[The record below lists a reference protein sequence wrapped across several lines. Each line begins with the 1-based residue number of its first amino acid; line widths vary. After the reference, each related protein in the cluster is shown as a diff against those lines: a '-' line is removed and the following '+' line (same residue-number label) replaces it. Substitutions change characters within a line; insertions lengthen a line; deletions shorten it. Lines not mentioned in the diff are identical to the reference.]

1 MTQLIF
7 RLTLLLI
14 LIQGNLTAQNLTQ
27 FVNPFIGTA
36 KTGHTFPGA
45 TTPFGMI
52 QLSPE
57 TNNYGWDYCSGYH
70 FEDSTL
76 IGFAHTHLS
85 GTGWMDL
92 GDVLMLPYSGTKIR
106 SEFRTPMDKKS
117 ETAHPGYY
125 SVILPDE
132 KVKVELTA
140 TQRTGIQR
148 YTFSNS
154 GSSFVFI
161 DLQSGLVG
169 GKDNLK
175 THVLQSDVKIESNTC
190 ISGFVETQQWV
201 KQQLYFVI
209 EFSKPFASSTFLD
222 GNLQRQLSVEF
233 ANEKV
238 IEARVAVS
246 SVSVDGAKLNL
257 QESTGKTFEQV
268 RTDADLQWNKVLSK
282 IKIEGNDD
290 QKINFYTSMYHL
302 YIQPNNIADADG
314 RYRGADNKVATSST
328 NSYFS
333 TFSIWDTYRAAHPL
347 YSILSPKQDGEFAM
361 SMLQHFDA
369 AGFLPIWT
377 VWGQENFCMIGN
389 HAVPVVVDAYF
400 KGLIPKSEGERV
412 YRAVKQSLTVNSWG
426 KYDWT
431 LYDKY
436 GYFPADIKRWESV
449 SRTLE
454 ATTDDWCA
462 AQLAKELGKNEDVT
476 FFEKRANYYK
486 NMYDASTNFM
496 RGRNSDGSWLSPFN
510 PIEVTP
516 GGYGPKGVYTEAN
529 AWQYFWH
536 VQHDIPGLIALS
548 GGKKRFENKLD
559 SLFTMS
565 SDFITES
572 KAHDISGMIGQYVHG
587 NEPSHHV
594 AYLYNYAG
602 APWKTQAMIPQILKS
617 QYQNKPDG
625 LCGNDDCGQM
635 SAWYVFSVL
644 GFYPVNPASGEY
656 NIGAPQVPKAVINLE
671 NGRKFIIQAFDISE
685 KNIYIQSVLL
695 NGKKLLK
702 PFLTHKQLTEGGTLE
717 FRMSKLPN
725 KRLWVK

>member
-1 MTQLIF
+1 MKRTYFKIA
-7 RLTLLLI
+7 LLLV
-14 LIQGNLTAQNLTQ
+14 LIQGRIFSQNLTQ
-27 FVNPFIGTA
+27 YVNPFIGTA

-45 TTPFGMI
+45 TTPFGFI

-57 TNNYGWDYCSGYH
+57 TNNIGWDYCSGYH
-70 FEDSTL
+70 YEDSTL

-106 SEFRTPMDKKS
+106 SEYRTSMDKRT
-117 ETAHPGYY
+117 EIAHPGYY
-125 SVILPDE
+125 SVLLPDE
-132 KVKVELTA
+132 GVKVELTA

-148 YTFSNS
+148 YTFSNR
-154 GSSFVFI
+154 GSSYVFI

-169 GKDNLK
+169 GKDKLK
-175 THVLQSDVKIESNTC
+175 THVIQSKVKIENNTRV
-190 ISGFVETQQWV
+190 SGYVETQQWV

-209 EFSKPFASSTFLD
+209 EFNKPFTKSEFLD
-222 GNLQRQLSVEF
+222 GDLQRKICIEF
-233 ANEKV
+233 ANDKV
-238 IEARVAVS
+238 VEVRVAVS
-246 SVSVDGAKLNL
+246 SVDEEGAKLNL
-257 QESTGKTFEQV
+257 NEATTKTFEQV
-268 RTDADLQWNKVLSK
+268 RTEADKLWNKVFSK
-282 IKIEGNDD
+282 IRIEGSDN

-302 YIQPNNIADADG
+302 YIQPNNMADADG
-314 RYRGADNKVATSST
+314 RYRGADNKVATSTSKA
-328 NSYFS
+328 YYS

-347 YSILSPKQDGEFAM
+347 YSILSPKADGDMAM

-377 VWGQENFCMIGN
+377 VWGQENLCMIGN
-389 HAVPVVVDAYF
+389 HAVPVVVDAYL
-400 KGLIPKSEGERV
+400 KGLIPKNEGERV
-412 YRAVKQSLTVNSWG
+412 YNAVKQSLTVKSWY
-426 KYDWT
+426 KYDWQ

-436 GYFPADIKRWESV
+436 GYFPADINSWESV

-462 AQLAKELGKNEDVT
+462 ARLAKVLGKTADVK
-476 FFEKRANYYK
+476 FFEKRAGYYK
-486 NMYDASTNFM
+486 NLYDTSTNFL

-516 GGYGPKGVYTEAN
+516 DGSGFKGVYTEAN

-536 VQHDIPGLIALS
+536 VQHDIPGLIAIS
-548 GGKKRFENKLD
+548 GGKKRFEDKLD

-565 SDFITES
+565 SNFVTVA

-594 AYLYNYAG
+594 AYLYNYTG
-602 APWKTQAMIPQILKS
+602 APWKTQAIIPQILKS
-617 QYQNKPDG
+617 QYQNRPEG

-635 SAWYVFSVL
+635 SAWYVFSIL

-656 NIGAPQVPKAVINLE
+656 NIAAPQVRKAIIKFDNGKNFKVISSNYS
-671 NGRKFIIQAFDISE
+671 IT
-685 KNIYIQSVLL
+685 NIYIQSVKL
-695 NGKKLLK
+695 NGKLLK
-702 PFLTHKQLTEGGTLE
+702 TPFIKHKDLINGGKLE
-717 FRMSKLPN
+717 FKMGASPN
-725 KRLWVK
+725 KLYWK